1 LSASL
6 FVYGIID
13 FKQIVDEKLFACV
26 DWPER
31 VDENPPV
38 VLDGLAVRRAGV
50 VQPARA
56 VTAAAAVYDPA
67 IRQAKQKGVTRN
79 AFTPVSAQG
88 IPPRG
93 DFTLVFEHALA
104 RCERT
109 RRKYTLAVNR
119 RSPDDDAS
127 HSVAPMVVVA
137 QV

>member
-6 FVYGIID
+6 FVDGIVD
-13 FKQIVDEKLFACV
+13 FKQIVNEKLFACV

-56 VTAAAAVYDPA
+56 ATTAAAVYDLA
-67 IRQAKQKGVTRN
+67 IRQAKQEGVTRD
-79 AFTPVSAQG
+79 AFTPVSAQRL
-88 IPPRG
+88 PPRC
-93 DFTLVFEHALA
+93 DFTLVFEHSLA

-109 RRKYTLAVNR
+109 RRKDTLAVNR
-119 RSPDDDAS
+119 RSPDGDAS
-127 HSVAPMVVVA
+127 HSVALMMVVA